1 MIERESLSSPFPGVR
16 SVMSR
21 YHSERDIT
29 LPAVDVVWPIVT
41 PAGHRVP
48 SVPSG

>member
-1 MIERESLSSPFPGVR
+1 MASPFSGVR

-29 LPAVDVVWPIVT
+29 EPKSWMSWPIVT
-41 PAGHRVP
+41 LAGRPAPRAPWG
-48 SVPSG
+48 